1 MRVGSERVRG
11 RSKRVGRREGES
23 MEWEREVRMG
33 SDRKE

>member
-11 RSKRVGRREGES
+11 RSKRVGRRGGGWEG
-23 MEWEREVRMG
+23 EVRMG